1 MRVLILFKVN
11 WMELQMKILEE
22 LEKLALLQEELKKLL
37 EKIRN
42 ES

>member
-1 MRVLILFKVN
+1 MDENWVN
-11 WMELQMKILEE
+11 KKMELQMKILEE